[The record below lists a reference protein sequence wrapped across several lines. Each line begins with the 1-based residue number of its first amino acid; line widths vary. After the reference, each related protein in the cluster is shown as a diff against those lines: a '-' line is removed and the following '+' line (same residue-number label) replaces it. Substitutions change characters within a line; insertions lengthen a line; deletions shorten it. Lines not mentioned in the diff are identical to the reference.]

1 MRRAPADVEDLAA
14 RIGVGLTVGAVWA
27 SDSGGVRQEVRHR
40 SIARKFAISASHCTA
55 WRTPGTQPFDA
66 GVLTFRTTSGRA
78 AFPPCYGAG
87 AMAGDPLFFRDLA
100 LVLLAAVVGGA
111 LAWRTGQPLVLGY
124 VLGGMAVSPF
134 TPGPAMADAHH
145 FEAFAEI
152 GVVLLM
158 FSVGLEFSLKDLLRV
173 KGVALGGGTLG
184 TVLSIGLAVAVGL
197 ALGWPPLQGLVVGIV
212 ISVASTMV
220 LARLLLDRGE
230 LHTRHGR
237 VLVGISLVEDLAVVV
252 LLALMPALGALAA
265 DRLLMIGRGLGTAAL
280 VLVPFVA
287 LAARVV
293 SPLLTRVAR
302 TRDQELFLLVA
313 LALGLGTAALTQAIG
328 LSLALGAFLAGLLI
342 STSDFAHET
351 LARLL
356 PLRDTFG
363 AFFFVTIGA
372 LIDPRRVFDNLPLLG
387 TLVALVVVGKLLIR
401 FGVVWLFGETLW
413 TAVLVGIGLAQI
425 GEFSFVLVQA
435 AREAGHIGADVYQAT
450 LAASLLTILIN
461 AALVRV
467 APRYLGALRA
477 AGPAPPEVDAA
488 AHELERH
495 VILCGYGRVG
505 SAVAEALDTFHVR
518 WVAIENDPDVVRG
531 LRERGVPSL
540 FGDAVHRRL
549 LEHAGAE
556 RAALAVV
563 ALPETDRVRLVVRNL
578 RALNATVPILAR
590 AHAAEHHELLRQ
602 AGATEVIQPE
612 LEAASTLIRHALRRL
627 ALPRERVL
635 AYLEQYRE
643 AMDLVG
649 PHPVEGGLPQLR
661 EVTLDDGGL
670 ADRSLHD
677 ARVRERFGVSVVAIT
692 RADGTSVPHPS
703 ADTVLRAGDR
713 VRLFGLPEQIDAL
726 LAYAA
731 RE

>member
-1 MRRAPADVEDLAA
+1 
-14 RIGVGLTVGAVWA
+14 
-27 SDSGGVRQEVRHR
+27 
-40 SIARKFAISASHCTA
+40 
-55 WRTPGTQPFDA
+55 
-66 GVLTFRTTSGRA
+66 
-78 AFPPCYGAG
+78 
-87 AMAGDPLFFRDLA
+87 MAGDPLFFRDLA
-100 LVLLAAVVGGA
+100 LVLIAAVLGGA
-111 LAWRTGQPLVLGY
+111 LAWRLGQPLVLGY

-134 TPGPAMADAHH
+134 TPGPAVADAHN

-158 FSVGLEFSLKDLLRV
+158 FCVGLEFSLQDLQRV
-173 KGVALGGGTLG
+173 KRVALLGGTLG
-184 TVLSIGLAVAVGL
+184 TALSIGLAVVVGL
-197 ALGWPPLQGLVVGIV
+197 ALGWPPLQGLVIGIV

-252 LLALMPALGALAA
+252 LLALMPALGALAP
-265 DRLLMIGRGLGTAAL
+265 DRLLLVGRGLGIATL
-280 VLVPFVA
+280 VLAPFVA
-287 LAARVV
+287 LALRVIA
-293 SPLLTRVAR
+293 PLLTRVAR

-313 LALGLGTAALTQAIG
+313 LALGLGTAALTQAVG

-363 AFFFVTIGA
+363 AFFFVTVGA
-372 LIDPRRVFDNLPLLG
+372 LIDPVRVFDNLPLLA
-387 TLVALVVVGKLLIR
+387 TMVALVVVGKLVVR
-401 FGVVWLFGETLW
+401 FLVVWLVGETMW
-413 TAVLVGIGLAQI
+413 TALLTGIGLAQI

-435 AREAGHIGADVYQAT
+435 ARQEGHVGADVYQAT
-450 LAASLLTILIN
+450 LAASLLTIVIN
-461 AALVRV
+461 AVLVRV
-467 APRYLGALRA
+467 GPRYLGALRA
-477 AGPAPPEVDAA
+477 AGTALPEADPATP
-488 AHELERH
+488 ELEGH
-495 VILCGYGRVG
+495 VILCGFGRVG

-518 WVAIENDPDVVRG
+518 WMAIENDPDVVRG
-531 LRERGVPSL
+531 LRERGIPSL
-540 FGDAVHRRL
+540 FGDAGHRRL
-549 LEHAGAE
+549 LERAGAE
-556 RAALAVV
+556 RAALVVV
-563 ALPETDRVRLVVRNL
+563 ALPETERVRLVVRNL

-590 AHAAEHHELLRQ
+590 AHDRVHHEPLRR

-635 AYLEQYRE
+635 AYLEQFRG

-649 PHPVEGGLPQLR
+649 HPGESGLPQLR
-661 EVTLDDGGL
+661 EVTLDEGGL
-670 ADRSLHD
+670 SDRTLHD
-677 ARVRERFGVSVVAIT
+677 ARVRERFGVSVLAIT
-692 RADGTSVPHPS
+692 RADGTIVPHPT

-726 LAYAA
+726 LAYAS
-731 RE
+731 RD